1 MTALLHDS
9 PLSGVAARR
18 SRWRISSGRLSVL
31 VPALLAAAL
40 TAYRYDAKPFWRDE
54 VYTLSTAG
62 RSVGDMM
69 GLLSERDAGLV
80 GYYLIMQ
87 PWIAVSEAS
96 WWIRLPGAVA
106 TVVLVALV
114 AVLGRRFAGP
124 WGGLVAGTVAALA
137 PAVYLHGQEARPY
150 PMALTAVVVTV
161 LLLLR
166 STERP
171 RAWIWPVAATTALLA
186 VLLHP
191 LVTLPSVGA
200 VFFAVWL
207 RPGRARRWALVLAA
221 LPAGLVGAG
230 LVVAGSMQAAERPPA
245 PATLPEYF
253 TFWRLV
259 ADVPWLGWAV
269 LALAVVGA
277 VVLLRRGPTR
287 DSGREPHAL
296 VLVLWAP
303 MPVLAITT
311 LGLMGGYFNQRYASA
326 ALPAIA
332 VLAAVALT
340 ALPAAA
346 RRLAS
351 RSARGERWAGWAAVT
366 AVVVLLVSL
375 VPAGVGFRQARAG
388 FDDPAG
394 AAQQIAAQAQPGDAV
409 VYVGNVVRPM
419 VEAYYP
425 PGLAGSDRL
434 TDALLVASPEDSD
447 TLGGLEV
454 YRVVDKIAELAPHR
468 RVWLVGSVATATGD
482 LGRTTGNARAV
493 MRDRR
498 LVSSTDHN
506 WLRVELWETPED
518 DVTGASASQE
528 PPGVAQ

>member
-1 MTALLHDS
+1 VTALLDD
-9 PLSGVAARR
+9 PPVQRAASRR
-18 SRWRISSGRLSVL
+18 APWRGAAGWLPVL
-31 VPALLAAAL
+31 LPALLAAAL

-62 RSVGDMM
+62 RGVGDMM

-80 GYYLIMQ
+80 GYYLIMH
-87 PWIAVSEAS
+87 PWLAVSEAS
-96 WWIRLPGAVA
+96 WWIRLPSAVT

-114 AVLGRRFAGP
+114 AVLARRFAGP
-124 WGGLVAGTVAALA
+124 WGAVVAGVLTALA
-137 PAVYLHGQEARPY
+137 PAVYVHAQEARPY
-150 PMALTAVVVTV
+150 PMALTCVVVTV

-166 STERP
+166 STSRP
-171 RAWIWPVAATTALLA
+171 RAWLWPVLAVVALLA

-200 VFFAVWL
+200 AFFAVWL
-207 RPGRARRWALVLAA
+207 RPGRASRWALVATA

-230 LVVAGSMQAAERPPA
+230 LVLAGSVQASERPPA

-253 TFWRLV
+253 TFWRLTSDV
-259 ADVPWLGWAV
+259 AWLGWPL
-269 LALAVVGA
+269 LALAVVGC
-277 VVLLRRGPTR
+277 VLLLRRR
-287 DSGREPHAL
+287 AEHAL
-296 VLVLWAP
+296 VLALWAP
-303 MPVLAITT
+303 VPVLAITT
-311 LGLMGGYFNQRYASA
+311 LGLMGGYFNARYASA
-326 ALPAIA
+326 ALPAAA

-346 RRLAS
+346 RRAV
-351 RSARGERWAGWAAVT
+351 RGRRWAGAVAVG

-375 VPAGVGFRQARAG
+375 VPGGVVYRQERAG
-388 FDDPAG
+388 FDDPEG
-394 AAQQIAAQAQPGDAV
+394 AAQQIAAQAEPGDAV

-425 PGLAGSDRL
+425 PGLAGGDRL
-434 TDALLVASPEDSD
+434 SDPLLVASPEDSD

-454 YRVVDKIAELAPHR
+454 RRVGDKVAALAPHR
-468 RVWLVGSVATATGD
+468 RVWLVGSVATATDD

-493 MRDRR
+493 MDGRR
-498 LVSSTDHN
+498 LLSSTDHN
-506 WLRVELWETPED
+506 WLRVELWQLRDPDT
-518 DVTGASASQE
+518 TGATATQE

>member
-1 MTALLHDS
+1 MTALLDDP
-9 PLSGVAARR
+9 PLPRAATGRSRRDLR
-18 SRWRISSGRLSVL
+18 SRWLPVL
-31 VPALLAAAL
+31 LPALLAAAL
-40 TAYRYDAKPFWRDE
+40 TAFRYDAKPFWRDE

-62 RSVGDMM
+62 RGVGDMM

-80 GYYLIMQ
+80 GYYLLMH
-87 PWIAVSEAS
+87 PWLAVSEAS

-106 TVVLVALV
+106 TVVLVALT
-114 AVLGRRFAGP
+114 AVLARRFAGP
-124 WGGLVAGTVAALA
+124 WGALVAGAVTALA

-150 PMALTAVVVTV
+150 PMALTCVVLTV

-166 STERP
+166 STHRP
-171 RAWIWPVAATTALLA
+171 RAWLWPALAAVALLA

-200 VFFAVWL
+200 AFFAVWL
-207 RPGRARRWALVLAA
+207 RPGRARRWALVASA
-221 LPAGLVGAG
+221 LPAGLVGVG
-230 LVVAGSMQAAERPPA
+230 LVAAGSLQAAERPPA
-245 PATLPEYF
+245 PATLPEFF
-253 TFWRLV
+253 TFWRL
-259 ADVPWLGWAV
+259 ASDVPQLGWPV

-277 VVLLRRGPTR
+277 VLVLRRRTR
-287 DSGREPHAL
+287 HAL

-340 ALPAAA
+340 ALPAGA
-346 RRLAS
+346 RRLA
-351 RSARGERWAGWAAVT
+351 RGRRWAGWVASAAVV
-366 AVVVLLVSL
+366 ALLACL
-375 VPAGVGFRQARAG
+375 VPAGVHFRQARAG

-394 AAQQIAAQAQPGDAV
+394 AAEQIAAQAQPGDAV

-434 TDALLVASPEDSD
+434 ADPLLVASPEDSD
-447 TLGGLEV
+447 TLGGLEIR
-454 YRVVDKIAELAPHR
+454 RVGDKVDALAPHP
-468 RVWLVGSVATATGD
+468 RVWLVGSVATATDD

-493 MRDRR
+493 MDGRR

-506 WLRVELWETPED
+506 WLRVELWETPTPD
-518 DVTGASASQE
+518 TTGALASQE

>member
-1 MTALLHDS
+1 MTALLDD
-9 PLSGVAARR
+9 PPVQRAASRR
-18 SRWRISSGRLSVL
+18 APWRGAPGWLPVL
-31 VPALLAAAL
+31 LPALLAAAL

-62 RSVGDMM
+62 RGVGDMM

-80 GYYLIMQ
+80 GYYLIMH
-87 PWIAVSEAS
+87 PWLAVSEVS
-96 WWIRLPGAVA
+96 WWIRLPSAVT

-114 AVLGRRFAGP
+114 AVLARRFAGP
-124 WGGLVAGTVAALA
+124 WGALVAGTLTALA
-137 PAVYLHGQEARPY
+137 PAVYVHAQEARPY
-150 PMALTAVVVTV
+150 PMALTAVVAVV

-166 STERP
+166 STHRP
-171 RAWIWPVAATTALLA
+171 RAWLWPVLAVVALLA
-186 VLLHP
+186 VVLHP

-207 RPGRARRWALVLAA
+207 RPGRASRWALVASA

-230 LVVAGSMQAAERPPA
+230 LVVAGSVQAAARPPA

-253 TFWRLV
+253 TFWRL
-259 ADVPWLGWAV
+259 ASDVPWLGWPLVAVAAAGAV
-269 LALAVVGA
+269 LLV
-277 VVLLRRGPTR
+277 RRR
-287 DSGREPHAL
+287 AEHAL
-296 VLVLWAP
+296 VLLLWAP
-303 MPVLAITT
+303 MPVLAVTA
-311 LGLMGGYFNQRYASA
+311 LGLTGGYFNARYASA
-326 ALPAIA
+326 ALPAAA

-346 RRLAS
+346 RRA
-351 RSARGERWAGWAAVT
+351 ARHPVRGRWAGWAAVT
-366 AVVVLLVSL
+366 AVVVLLGCL
-375 VPAGVGFRQARAG
+375 AQGGVAYRQERAG
-388 FDDPAG
+388 FDDPEG

-434 TDALLVASPEDSD
+434 SDPLLVASPEASD

-454 YRVVDKIAELAPHR
+454 RRVGDKVAALAPHR
-468 RVWLVGSVATATGD
+468 RVWLVGSVATATDD

-493 MRDRR
+493 MDGRR
-498 LVSSTDHN
+498 LLSSTDHN
-506 WLRVELWETPED
+506 WLRVELWQVRDPDT
-518 DVTGASASQE
+518 TGATATQE

>member
-1 MTALLHDS
+1 MTALLDD
-9 PLSGVAARR
+9 PPTQRAAPRR
-18 SRWRISSGRLSVL
+18 ARWRAGSGWLPVL
-31 VPALLAAAL
+31 LPALLAAAL

-62 RSVGDMM
+62 RGVGEMM

-80 GYYLIMQ
+80 GYYLLMH
-87 PWIAVSEAS
+87 PWLAVSEAS

-124 WGGLVAGTVAALA
+124 WGALVAGALTALA

-150 PMALTAVVVTV
+150 PMALTCVVVTV

-166 STERP
+166 STHRP
-171 RAWIWPVAATTALLA
+171 RAWLWPVLAVVALLA
-186 VLLHP
+186 VVLHP

-200 VFFAVWL
+200 AFFAVWL
-207 RPGRARRWALVLAA
+207 RPGRARRWALVASAA
-221 LPAGLVGAG
+221 PAGVVGLG
-230 LVVAGSMQAAERPPA
+230 LVAAGSAQAAERPPA

-253 TFWRLV
+253 TFWRL
-259 ADVPWLGWAV
+259 ASDVPFLGWP
-269 LALAVVGA
+269 LLGLAVVGA
-277 VVLLRRGPTR
+277 VLLLRRR
-287 DSGREPHAL
+287 AEHAL
-296 VLVLWAP
+296 VLALWAP
-303 MPVLAITT
+303 MPLLAVTT
-311 LGLMGGYFNQRYASA
+311 LGLTGGYFNQRYASA

-332 VLAAVALT
+332 VLAAVALV

-346 RRLAS
+346 RR
-351 RSARGERWAGWAAVT
+351 RARGRRWAGWAAAA

-375 VPAGVGFRQARAG
+375 VPAGVQFRQARAG
-388 FDDPAG
+388 FDDPEG
-394 AAQQIAAQAQPGDAV
+394 AARQIAAQAEQGDAV

-434 TDALLVASPEDSD
+434 ADPLLVASPEASD

-454 YRVVDKIAELAPHR
+454 RRVGDKVAALAPHR
-468 RVWLVGSVATATGD
+468 RVWLVGSVATATDD

-493 MRDRR
+493 MDGRR
-498 LVSSTDHN
+498 LLSSTDHN
-506 WLRVELWETPED
+506 WLRVELWEVRDPDT
-518 DVTGASASQE
+518 TGALASQE